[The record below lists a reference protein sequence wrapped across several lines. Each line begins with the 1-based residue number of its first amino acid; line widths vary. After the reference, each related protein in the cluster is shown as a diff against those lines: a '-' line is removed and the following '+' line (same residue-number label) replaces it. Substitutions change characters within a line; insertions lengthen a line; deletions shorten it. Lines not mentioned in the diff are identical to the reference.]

1 MLEPEVKVKI
11 VEGMEIKVGGS
22 TLKFILGW
30 VIFVWRG
37 DESVGLYPFCV
48 EVLWLQFWRFSL
60 LIKPFFQLHCSSIVV
75 FYSNDGNKAR

>member
-1 MLEPEVKVKI
+1 M
-11 VEGMEIKVGGS
+11 
-22 TLKFILGW
+22 
-30 VIFVWRG
+30 
-37 DESVGLYPFCV
+37 GLYPFCV